1 MAASAQMCRVSV
13 RCEDRDTDLTVPAH
27 LPVCELLASVAE
39 VLGADGAGRDIR
51 LLQAGGTVLAPDR
64 SLAQSGVHDGEV
76 LILTSATEA
85 GRRPDFDV
93 CVSVADAM
101 SAPDTTAPDR
111 RPAVRAVTAGLIA
124 ALFAGQ
130 AALLAVPALPG
141 VLLATSAVSATALV
155 TWRLTGREA
164 DALLPLS
171 GVAMAAAA
179 AALPAVLGWLPA
191 TSVGPLLTTAALAVL
206 ATSPRLTARLSGL
219 SPSAQPEDIANRA
232 STARRLL
239 SGLVVTAGATTA
251 AGTVL
256 TVVLSLRPIESTA
269 FVVTAAV
276 LLLIRTKTYSG
287 SVQVVALTFSAVI
300 AVSVAVAQ
308 LATWAPRSAP
318 WLSVLLIAGTLLVI
332 AIGRR
337 RVRSSRAAERV
348 TMAVEFAAGA
358 AVVPLGCAA
367 GGLFAAI
374 RGLL

>member
-27 LPVCELLASVAE
+27 LPVCELLAAVAE
-39 VLGADGAGRDIR
+39 VLGANGAGRDTR
-51 LLQAGGTVLAPDR
+51 LLRAGGTVLAPDR

-85 GRRPDFDV
+85 GRQPDFDV
-93 CVSVADAM
+93 CVSIADAM
-101 SAPDTTAPDR
+101 SAPDTAAPDH

-141 VLLATSAVSATALV
+141 FLLANSAVSATALV
-155 TWRLTGREA
+155 TWRLTGRGA
-164 DALLPLS
+164 DVLLPLS
-171 GVAMAAAA
+171 GVTMAAAG

-191 TSVGPLLTTAALAVL
+191 AVGPLLTTAALAVL

-219 SPSAQPEDIANRA
+219 SPSARPEDVANRA
-232 STARRLL
+232 NTARRLL
-239 SGLVVTAGATTA
+239 SGLVVTAGAATA
-251 AGTVL
+251 AGAAL
-256 TVVLSLRPIESTA
+256 TVVLSPRPIESTA
-269 FVVTAAV
+269 FVATAAV
-276 LLLIRTKTYSG
+276 LLLTRAQTYSG
-287 SVQVVALTFSAVI
+287 SVQVVALTVSAAI
-300 AVSVAVAQ
+300 AVWVAVAR

-332 AIGRR
+332 AIGCR

-348 TMAVEFAAGA
+348 TEAVEFAAGA
-358 AVVPLGCAA
+358 AVVPLACTA